1 MSEDLINC
9 VILSGLF
16 LALFGIGELMYHVFH
31 VKAELTRKWSHIGT
45 GVLTLLFPI
54 MLSSHWYVLLMCSS
68 FAVLLVGSMKYGFLK
83 SINAVDRD
91 TLGSILYPVA
101 VYFCFLSMG
110 WSRAEYTSFYL
121 PILSLAFADPMA
133 ALVGKKWG
141 VKSFSIKGHSKTY
154 LGSLACAITA
164 FVLCYTAIEAQWTT
178 NGAMYVVAFS
188 GLYAAIIA
196 IVEAVS
202 IRGYDNLTIPVA
214 GVLLLQWGTLWV

>member
-1 MSEDLINC
+1 MSDDLINC

-68 FAVLLVGSMKYGFLK
+68 FAVLLIGSMKFGFLK

-110 WSRAEYTSFYL
+110 WSRAQYTSFYL

-141 VKSFSIKGHSKTY
+141 VKKYTFMGHSKTY

-164 FVLCYTAIEAQWTT
+164 FVLCYTAIEAQWVT
-178 NGAMYVVAFS
+178 NGLFYVMAFSTIYAVSVAF
-188 GLYAAIIA
+188 
-196 IVEAVS
+196 VEAIS

-214 GVLLLQWGTLWV
+214 GVMLLQWGTLWV

>member
-1 MSEDLINC
+1 MSEDIINC
-9 VILSGLF
+9 AILSGLF

-68 FAVLLVGSMKYGFLK
+68 FAVLLIGSMKFGFLK

-101 VYFCFLSMG
+101 VYFCFLSMS
-110 WSRAEYTSFYL
+110 WSRAQYTSFYL

-141 VKSFSIKGHSKTY
+141 VKSYSIMGHAKTY
-154 LGSLACAITA
+154 LGSLACACTA
-164 FVLCYTAIEAQWTT
+164 FVLCYTAIEAQWMT
-178 NGAMYVVAFS
+178 NGTIYVAAFS
-188 GLYAAIIA
+188 GLYAVSIA
-196 IVEAVS
+196 FVEALS

-214 GVLLLQWGTLWV
+214 GVVLLQWGTLWV